1 MSFAVFSSGCQTCS
15 MKVLC
20 RPMCPRVFGK
30 TSARASGPHSPSWPS
45 RSTASRCRRSHVAAI
60 AREKETENCVIVGN
74 KCVNETGNETYDTG
88 ETEKVAKVDDAY
100 LEQQEP
106 VVTEQLKRAGVR
118 LAYLLNTTLG
128 K

>member
-1 MSFAVFSSGCQTCS
+1 
-15 MKVLC
+15 
-20 RPMCPRVFGK
+20 
-30 TSARASGPHSPSWPS
+30 
-45 RSTASRCRRSHVAAI
+45 
-60 AREKETENCVIVGN
+60 VGN